1 MDKEKRAIYK
11 NGTQV
16 QTKDGWRGR
25 VLQTAEHINPATWA
39 GVVICTCQDTNGI
52 VRLIPE
58 AELQPA

>member
-1 MDKEKRAIYK
+1 MKTLQKCYK

-39 GVVICTCQDTNGI
+39 GVVICTCQDENGT
-52 VRLIPE
+52 VRLVPE
-58 AELQPA
+58 SELQPA

>member
-1 MDKEKRAIYK
+1 MEKQAIYK

-16 QTKDGWRGR
+16 QTEDGWRGR
-25 VLQTAEHINPATWA
+25 VLQTAEIINPETWV
-39 GVVICTCQDTNGI
+39 GVVTCTCQDENGT